1 MTNTSRTTAWDRFRD
16 DVRIATLASA
26 VEQFERLTWSSERI
40 HQVQRDGLRRLLRY
54 AAEHSP
60 FHRRRL
66 AGIDLSAIDPA
77 DLSALPVMTK
87 TAMMDDLDEVFTDR
101 RLHSDE
107 VEAALAVNGAQPVPI
122 LDDYIALASGGCSGR
137 RGLFV
142 FDRSAMAA
150 YFAALV
156 RAPIT
161 GQAAPALAVPS
172 GLRIAMVAASSA
184 VHATGFAA
192 ALTSS
197 GGWPAR
203 FELVP
208 ATLPL
213 AQIVERL
220 NTMQPHMLNGYASM
234 LARLALEA
242 QAGRLRI
249 APAQIT
255 PSSETMLPEMRSLIA
270 DAFGVPVLNF
280 FACTEGL
287 AGKAMPDDDVFVFN
301 TDTCII
307 ELVDADNRP
316 VPPGIPSAKVLVT
329 NLTNLTQPLIRYEL
343 NDVFVREPDAV
354 VHGYLRARVQ
364 GRSDDVLRYCGTDVH
379 PIVIRSVMVRSPDVI
394 DYQVH
399 QTPRGINVFAVT
411 TDSLDVEDLALRLRR
426 ALADAG
432 LRAAQVAV
440 NRVDRL
446 ERQPASGK
454 LRRFVPIPAS

>member
-1 MTNTSRTTAWDRFRD
+1 MSWDRFRD
-16 DVRIATLASA
+16 DVRTATIAGAADQS
-26 VEQFERLTWSSERI
+26 ERLTWNSERI
-40 HQVQRDGLRRLLRY
+40 LQVQRDGLRTLLLH

-66 AGIDLSAIDPA
+66 AGIDLAAIDPA

-87 TAMMDDLDEVFTDR
+87 SDMMDDLDQVFTDR
-101 RLHSDE
+101 RLRRDD
-107 VEAALAVNGAQPVPI
+107 VEAALAVCGAQPVPI

-142 FDRSAMAA
+142 FDRSAMTA

-161 GQAAPALAVPS
+161 DHAAPAFDVPP
-172 GLRIAMVAASSA
+172 GLRIALVAAPSA

-192 ALTSS
+192 ALTASD
-197 GGWPAR
+197 GWPAR

-220 NTMQPHMLNGYASM
+220 NAMQPPMLAGYASM
-234 LARLALEA
+234 LARLAREA

-249 APAQIT
+249 APAQISA
-255 PSSETMLPEMRSLIA
+255 SSETMLPEMRSLIS
-270 DAFGVPVLNF
+270 DAFGVAVLDTF
-280 FACTEGL
+280 GSTEGL
-287 AGKAMPDDDVFVFN
+287 VGKTAKADDVFTFN
-301 TDTCII
+301 TDTCIV
-307 ELVDADNRP
+307 ELVDAENRP
-316 VPPGIPSAKVLVT
+316 VPPGVPSAKALVT

-343 NDVFVREPDAV
+343 NDVFVREPDSA

-364 GRSDDVLRYCGTDVH
+364 GRSDDVLRYAGAEVH
-379 PIVIRSVMVRSPDVI
+379 PIVIRSVMVHSPDVV

-399 QTPRGINVFAVT
+399 QTPSGIDVFAVA
-411 TDSLDVEDLALRLRR
+411 TDGLDVDGLTLRLRR
-426 ALADAG
+426 ALAEAG
-432 LRAAQVAV
+432 VDGAQVAV

-446 ERQPASGK
+446 DRQPASGK
-454 LRRFVPIPAS
+454 LRRFVPVTAG